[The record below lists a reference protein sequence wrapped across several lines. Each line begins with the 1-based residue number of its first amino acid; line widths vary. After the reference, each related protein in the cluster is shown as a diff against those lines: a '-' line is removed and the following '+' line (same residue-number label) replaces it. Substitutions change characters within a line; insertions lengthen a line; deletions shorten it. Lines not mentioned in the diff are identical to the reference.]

1 MIGRRPK
8 SQNTSVGSCCLYV
21 CLRHLLESE
30 AVPTP
35 YFSST
40 EASVVTVRYIA
51 TFMRSMPDSF
61 ATGRGQPPRCWLH
74 RRGSVGA
81 VVDSSSTFAV
91 FGGQG
96 QSSSGSSFATEVATR

>member
-21 CLRHLLESE
+21 CLKHLLESE
-30 AVPTP
+30 AVLTP

-40 EASVVTVRYIA
+40 KASVVTVRYIV

-61 ATGRGQPPRCWLH
+61 AAGRGPPLRCWLH
-74 RRGSVGA
+74 RRGSAGA